1 MHRVWP
7 LARAYGL
14 DVLLILAAITS
25 ALAVILEDDPER
37 APRLTAWV
45 AAPGIALVALPLL
58 ARRRFPFAAPAA
70 VWLLAA
76 SLSFADGRL
85 VALSPGTF
93 VVGLVAAFL
102 LGRVPDGIRARIGLV
117 LVLAASTIVAM
128 NDPGETSSDV
138 VFTPLLFAIAWL
150 GGFALR
156 ERAQEAEAAQA
167 RAELAEREREVTARI
182 AVAEERS
189 RSARRVVEASD
200 AERRRLERDLHDGA
214 QSRLVALALKL
225 QLARRQ
231 ADGRPELEELLDES
245 AAELA
250 LSLDELRE
258 LARGIHPAVL
268 SDRGLG
274 AALEALAGRAA
285 VPVEI
290 RPAPPDD
297 LPEPVET
304 AIYFVVAEALTNV
317 AKYARAEHAQ
327 VAVRRE
333 GGTVVAEVT
342 DDGVGGADLLRGS
355 GLRGLADR
363 VGALDGRLE
372 LVSPPGAGT
381 RVRVEIP
388 AP

>member
-1 MHRVWP
+1 M
-7 LARAYGL
+7 
-14 DVLLILAAITS
+14 
-25 ALAVILEDDPER
+25 
-37 APRLTAWV
+37 
-45 AAPGIALVALPLL
+45 
-58 ARRRFPFAAPAA
+58 
-70 VWLLAA
+70 
-76 SLSFADGRL
+76 
-85 VALSPGTF
+85 
-93 VVGLVAAFL
+93 
-102 LGRVPDGIRARIGLV
+102 
-117 LVLAASTIVAM
+117 LVLAASTIVTV
-128 NDPGETSSDV
+128 NDPGETGSDV
-138 VFTPLLFAIAWL
+138 IFTPLLFAIAWL

-156 ERAQEAEAAQA
+156 ERAQEAEAAEA
-167 RAELAEREREVTARI
+167 RAELAERERKVAARI

-268 SDRGLG
+268 SDRGLA
-274 AALEALAGRAA
+274 AALEALATRAP

-304 AIYFVVAEALTNV
+304 AVYFVVAEALTNV
-317 AKYARAEHAQ
+317 AKYARAEHAH
-327 VAVRRE
+327 VAVRRD
-333 GGTVVAEVT
+333 GDVVVAEIA
-342 DDGVGGADLLRGS
+342 DDGVGGADLAGGS
-355 GLRGLADR
+355 GSVASPTASARSTA
-363 VGALDGRLE
+363 
-372 LVSPPGAGT
+372 VSSSSARAARAPGCGWRFPSDHAACRAASGHDSTPARPAKIAVNFRIAATNASCGHGDAGSPQSDT
-381 RVRVEIP
+381 ARPRFST
-388 AP
+388 